1 MGILNRPVRS
11 VLNGRVDTHTL
22 CTTGRVSVLRMV
34 YLIKKADSLHTDCSP
49 HGLPDWEDSNLP
61 IVCLTGR
68 MCTPYSLNNRE
79 CQRASYRLPG
89 RGNPLSPHGLDDREW
104 AEERRRCANIATG
117 GAASVPPPSTKS
129 CTRIM
134 IRRLTPAMR
143 RPPSGATYGTEVA
156 PLGMPSVRFCNIQPL
171 LRFHPA
177 CRNR

>member
-1 MGILNRPVRS
+1 MRPYERRFAIDWVTQWYGEITVRS
-11 VLNGRVDTHTL
+11 PCCQADRTQADRNFLTVNGHSEPSRTVCPEREGGYSYTL
-22 CTTGRVSVLRMV
+22 HNREGQRTPYGLPDQESGL
-34 YLIKKADSLHTDCSP
+34 SP

-89 RGNPLSPHGLDDREW
+89 QGNPLSPHGLDDREW

-129 CTRIM
+129 YRWHTHS
-134 IRRLTPAMR
+134 T
-143 RPPSGATYGTEVA
+143 A
-156 PLGMPSVRFCNIQPL
+156 PES
-171 LRFHPA
+171 
-177 CRNR
+177 